1 MTARTF
7 KLTEMHQRIDARL
20 RAAQR
25 RPAPDWAELSRLKRA
40 KLRIKDMLARL
51 AAGPRRS

>member
-7 KLTEMHQRIDARL
+7 KLTEMHQRIDSRL
-20 RAAQR
+20 RAEQR
-25 RPAPDWAELSRLKRA
+25 RPRPDWAKLSRLKRT

-51 AAGPRRS
+51 IARPRSA